1 MSAVARVLCA
11 AVAFALLAAPSAN
24 ASTHIARDLALLQR
38 AAVRVPLVVR
48 PDSWRALT
56 VDEPALADTYQPGIA
71 WEWQW
76 DAARLN
82 EVPDW
87 VLRAAAAVKIA
98 VIDSGADL
106 GAPDVA
112 DKHPATW
119 SVLSRST
126 GVTDVLGHGTFVS
139 SL

>member
-11 AVAFALLAAPSAN
+11 AVAFALVAAPSAN
-24 ASTHIARDLALLQR
+24 ASTHVARQLALLQR
-38 AAVRVPLVVR
+38 AGVRVPLVVKPVAR
-48 PDSWRALT
+48 RALT

-87 VLRAAAAVKIA
+87 ALRAAAGVKIA

-106 GAPDVA
+106 NAPDLRRQG
-112 DKHPATW
+112 
-119 SVLSRST
+119 SVRLERA
-126 GVTDVLGHGTFVS
+126 LA
-139 SL
+139 LEPRARPPR